1 MAERSESHSYGEM
14 SAIPD
19 VTRQRDCRATA
30 STTRLAT
37 ALASVLFSFVLPLA
51 AVAGQAAGEAV
62 AADSGLFERG
72 QLTGNWGGVRTR
84 WKNKGI
90 ELVSS
95 VTQFEQGVASGGIR
109 TGEEYNGVADAGF
122 NVDLEKLAG
131 WKLWSFEIKAELR
144 FGGPLLGGV
153 GSIGPVNTAVIVP
166 AADGTVL
173 AITTLSITKLIPVHL
188 KKGDLVAVS
197 VGRFNLLDLL
207 DEHFFA
213 GGGIERFMNIAQIG
227 PLTVLSEVPLITN
240 AVNLAYVRHGEPFLT
255 LSVMDPNDH
264 SVDAGL
270 SNLFADGVT
279 FAPGINVPAKY
290 FGKAAQ
296 HTLSGAITTKAQTPF
311 DAIRTVLLPAPPERP
326 ITPHRGSRSVS
337 YTFRQ
342 YIVERA
348 KKDGWGFFT
357 QVSFANESTSPV
369 TPFFDLGLG
378 GNGLFTNRRTDDFGV
393 AYAYTDL
400 STSLKDNLDLLP
412 FGGRLRPEHLL
423 EAFYNVHIA
432 PWLQLTGDLQV
443 IRPHRPL
450 AETALVPAA
459 RLRIVF

>member
-1 MAERSESHSYGEM
+1 VLARLLLRVLLVSPLPM
-14 SAIPD
+14 ID
-19 VTRQRDCRATA
+19 VGAQAPAATA
-30 STTRLAT
+30 
-37 ALASVLFSFVLPLA
+37 AS
-51 AVAGQAAGEAV
+51 
-62 AADSGLFERG
+62 DSGLFERG
-72 QLTGNWGGVRTR
+72 QLTGDWGGVRSR
-84 WKNKGI
+84 WKNKGV
-90 ELVSS
+90 EVASS
-95 VTQFEQGVASGGIR
+95 VTQFDQGVASGGIR
-109 TGEEYNGVADAGF
+109 TGQQYNGMADAGLTF
-122 NVDLEKLAG
+122 DLEKLAG
-131 WKLWSFEIKAELR
+131 WEFWSVELKAEMR

-166 AADGTVL
+166 AADGTVV
-173 AITTLSITKLIPVHL
+173 AITTLSVTKLIPVHL

-240 AVNLAYVRHGEPFLT
+240 AVNLAYVRHGEPFVT

-264 SVDAGL
+264 SLDAGL
-270 SNLFADGVT
+270 STLFADGVT
-279 FAPGINVPAKY
+279 FAPGLNFPAKY
-290 FGKAAQ
+290 FGKTAQ
-296 HTLSGAITTKAQTPF
+296 HTISGAITTKAQTPF
-311 DAIRTVLLPAPPERP
+311 EAIRALLIPGPAQRPVTPE
-326 ITPHRGSRSVS
+326 RGSRSVS

-342 YIVERA
+342 YIVQRA

-378 GNGLFTNRRTDDFGV
+378 GNGLFTKRTTDEFGI

-412 FGGRLRPEHLL
+412 FGGRLRPEHQV

-432 PWLQLTGDLQV
+432 PWLQLSGDLQV
-443 IRPHRPL
+443 IRPNRPA
-450 AETALVPAA
+450 AETAIIPAA